1 MELVKASDWNESSQ
15 EWLIPGFLCDSLTLL
30 SGEPKSGKTS
40 LACHLIRALV
50 TGTSF
55 LGEQPTQ
62 ENLRVAYMGFD
73 FKWQRE
79 VSERLSDIANS
90 VFIATSATYKE
101 ESEWNELATLIRAE
115 GVNFLVI
122 DHLYN
127 FSDAADLDR
136 QNQVQP
142 VLKPLMKLIQDTGV
156 AILLITQGARG
167 QGGRAAH
174 SVAIEGQARW
184 LLRLSAGTKLK
195 TLTALGNNAE
205 TKTIKIALSPK
216 QLELTSKPA
225 EKTDKPSSER
235 ELADRARFIIGTA
248 PKEALRTATALGTW
262 LSKQDIGLGNPR
274 SGRTAVNNLIS
285 GELLARDGLKGPII
299 AGPRLVL

>member
-1 MELVKASDWNESSQ
+1 MELVKASDWKESSQ

-40 LACHLIRALV
+40 LACHLISALV
-50 TGTSF
+50 NGTNF

-62 ENLRVAYMGFD
+62 NNLKVAYMGFD

-79 VSERLSDIANS
+79 VRERLSGVADK
-90 VFIATSATYKE
+90 VFLATSANYKE
-101 ESEWNELATLIRAE
+101 ESEWAALSAQIKALGINL
-115 GVNFLVI
+115 LVI

-127 FSDAADLDR
+127 FSDGADLDR
-136 QNQVQP
+136 QNQIQP
-142 VLKPLMKLIQDTGV
+142 VFKPIMSLIKETGV
-156 AILLITQGARG
+156 AVLLLTQGARG
-167 QGGRAAH
+167 QGGRSAH
-174 SVAIEGQARW
+174 SVAIDGQARW
-184 LLRLSAGTKLK
+184 LLRLSASAKLK
-195 TLTALGNNAE
+195 TLNALGNNAE

-216 QLELTSKPA
+216 QLELISKPA
-225 EKTDKPSSER
+225 EKMAKPNSER

-248 PKEALRTATALGTW
+248 PKEVLRTATALGTW
-262 LSKQDIGLGNPR
+262 LSQQDIGLGNPR

-285 GELLARDGLKGPII
+285 GELLARDGVKGPII